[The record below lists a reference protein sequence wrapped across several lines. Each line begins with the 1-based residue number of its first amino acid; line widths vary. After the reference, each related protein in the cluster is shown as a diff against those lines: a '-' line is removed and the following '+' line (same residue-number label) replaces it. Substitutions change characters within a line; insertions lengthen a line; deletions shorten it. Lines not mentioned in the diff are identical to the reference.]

1 MTTHETS
8 TQHPSLL
15 RTTAALDAVGARQ
28 GANALPSIAQS
39 LLMLGLSIAAVAAMA
54 FG

>member
-1 MTTHETS
+1 MTTQDTPAL
-8 TQHPSLL
+8 HPSLR

-39 LLMLGLSIAAVAAMA
+39 LLVLGLSIAAVAAMA